1 MVRVGAVIILRI
13 LRFFKSKRYK
23 NRKGDIKKARL
34 QISYLTGD
42 EETKRMQWLE
52 EKWEMDRASEVSYA
66 KEEEIKET
74 QINTEK
80 ELLKMNMKL
89 KDIITVTKL
98 TKEEIEKIK
107 SEM

>member
-1 MVRVGAVIILRI
+1 M
-13 LRFFKSKRYK
+13 
-23 NRKGDIKKARL
+23 N
-34 QISYLTGD
+34 
-42 EETKRMQWLE
+42 
-52 EKWEMDRASEVSYA
+52 RASEVSYA

-74 QINTEK
+74 QINTAK